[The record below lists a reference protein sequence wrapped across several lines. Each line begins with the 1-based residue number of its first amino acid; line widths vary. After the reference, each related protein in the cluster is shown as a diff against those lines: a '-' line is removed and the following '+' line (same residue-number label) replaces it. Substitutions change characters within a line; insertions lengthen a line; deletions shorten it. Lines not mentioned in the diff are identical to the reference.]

1 MDVLRERNVYR
12 KYFGVVLLLLE
23 MNFLGGTIF
32 GFPSMFKIL
41 SKMNIYQNLCQ
52 PSNTTQCAQQTK
64 HYQNAMTLGIAF
76 FDLPALFIGILID
89 KFGCRF
95 VKLISILFHIVGW
108 LSLALL
114 KPGRDYLIYIHCIF
128 SSLSGIVIVLTSYT
142 SSNYFSKSRAFVS
155 SLLAGAG
162 ISATMWFAIFQV
174 LVDGDYVG
182 LNTLSYIWLSFGFLM
197 FLTSF
202 LFLDWNYSY
211 WNLPYKFNIELESN
225 NQNEL
230 NENNLWKNLLNPLYL
245 LVVLFL
251 SILLIPSVLLSV
263 IWEPLITFITNHDD
277 TLADKYTF
285 AYNIS
290 TISAIIICPING
302 YLLSYKSD
310 KNKKQKLLNIFLVET
325 ISWLLNII
333 LCIICIFA
341 SSKFLILILILNCLS
356 RSTIVAACQS
366 VISTFF
372 PSKYIG
378 RLTGIM
384 WSFVGAFTFIQF
396 ALLKLTDDINKAW
409 RAWVVVLSMVLIMV
423 SHLIQ
428 ILIKY
433 LKEKKNQNTDFNLN
447 NSRF

>member
-1 MDVLRERNVYR
+1 
-12 KYFGVVLLLLE
+12 
-23 MNFLGGTIF
+23 
-32 GFPSMFKIL
+32 
-41 SKMNIYQNLCQ
+41 
-52 PSNTTQCAQQTK
+52 
-64 HYQNAMTLGIAF
+64 
-76 FDLPALFIGILID
+76 
-89 KFGCRF
+89 
-95 VKLISILFHIVGW
+95 
-108 LSLALL
+108 
-114 KPGRDYLIYIHCIF
+114 
-128 SSLSGIVIVLTSYT
+128 

-182 LNTLSYIWLSFGFLM
+182 LNTLSYIWLSFGLLM

-211 WNLPYKFNIELESN
+211 WNLPYKFNIELEST

-302 YLLSYKSD
+302 YLLGYKSD

-325 ISWLLNII
+325 ISWLLNIV

-409 RAWVVVLSMVLIMV
+409 KAWIVVLSMVLIMV